1 MTIQKPVRGIFLDL
15 GWTIFRPASGD
26 WRITLKALEYIN
38 PQILGSIPQ
47 EQLNT
52 AISKAN
58 EHFKNEVYKTED
70 EELER
75 YTNYYKTMAEGL
87 PEIHITNEQAEIIAY
102 DRVYNDSNYVFFD
115 HTKQTLESL
124 REKVMI
130 GVISDTDP
138 SIKRVLKNAGI
149 YEYFDNMTL
158 SFELGENKP
167 SPGMFSHALD
177 AMHLPAAET
186 VFVDDY
192 EQNLDG
198 ASALGIQSVLVLSR
212 PNSQASTRYL
222 NLKKLSD
229 LLSYL

>member
-1 MTIQKPVRGIFLDL
+1 MIIQKPVHGIFLDL
-15 GWTIFRPASGD
+15 GWTIFRPATGD

-58 EHFKNEVYKTED
+58 EHLKNEVYKTED

-75 YTNYYKTMAEGL
+75 YTNYYKTMAERL
-87 PEIHITNEQAEIIAY
+87 PEMHLTNEQAEIIAH
-102 DRVYNDSNYVFFD
+102 DRVYNDANYVFFD
-115 HTKQTLESL
+115 HTKQIIESL
-124 REKVMI
+124 SAKYKI

-138 SIKRVLKNAGI
+138 SVKRVLKNAGM
-149 YEYFDNMTL
+149 YNFFDNMTL

-167 SPGMFSHALD
+167 NPGMFSHALD
-177 AMHLPAAET
+177 AMHLPATET
-186 VFVDDY
+186 VFIDDY
-192 EQNLDG
+192 EQNLDC

-212 PNSQASTRYL
+212 PNSQASTKYL
-222 NLKKLSD
+222 NIKKLAD
-229 LLSYL
+229 LLLYL

>member
-52 AISKAN
+52 AILKAN
-58 EHFKNEVYKTED
+58 EHLKNEVYKTED

-75 YTNYYKTMAEGL
+75 YTNYYKTLAEWL
-87 PEIHITNEQAEIIAY
+87 PEIHLTNEHAEIIAY
-102 DRVYNDSNYVFFD
+102 DRVYNDANYVFLD
-115 HTKQTLESL
+115 HTNQTIEVLSAKY
-124 REKVMI
+124 RI

-138 SIKRVLKNAGI
+138 SVKRVLKNAGM
-149 YEYFDNMTL
+149 YNYFDNMTL
-158 SFELGENKP
+158 SFELGESKP
-167 SPGMFSHALD
+167 NPGMFSHALD
-177 AMHLPAAET
+177 AMHLPATET
-186 VFVDDY
+186 VFIDDY
-192 EQNLDG
+192 EQNLEG
-198 ASALGIQSVLVLSR
+198 ATALGIQAVLVLSR
-212 PNSQASTRYL
+212 PNSQASTKYL
-222 NLKKLSD
+222 NIKKLAD